1 MLVEERMK
9 HPVLTITSDV
19 PVQEALLRMKKDKVR
34 RYPVVDKHGKLVGI
48 VTESDLLNASPSDA
62 TTLSVWE
69 INSLLS
75 RITVERVMAKQVM
88 TVKSDDTIEEAARIM
103 ADSKI
108 GGLPVLRGEKLVG
121 MITETDLFNIFIEM
135 LGARVHGVRV
145 TVQVPDQPGKLYDIT
160 GAIITLGGNISG
172 MAAIQG
178 EFAGTSAVTIKVS
191 GVDCD
196 GLKNALT
203 PLVDRILDIREE

>member
-9 HPVLTITSDV
+9 HPVLTITPEV

-34 RYPVVDKHGKLVGI
+34 RYPVVDKRGKLAGI
-48 VTESDLLNASPSDA
+48 VTESDLLNASPSEA

-75 RITVERVMAKQVM
+75 RITVERVMAKNVL
-88 TVKSDDTIEEAARIM
+88 TVKADDTIEEAARIM
-103 ADSKI
+103 ADSKV
-108 GGLPVLRGEKLVG
+108 GGLPVLRGEKIVG

-135 LGARVHGVRV
+135 LGARVPGVRV
-145 TVQVPDQPGKLYDIT
+145 TVQVPDRPGRLNDLT
-160 GAIITLGGNISG
+160 GAICSLGGNISG

-191 GVDCD
+191 GVE
-196 GLKNALT
+196 LKALREA
-203 PLVDRILDIREE
+203 LVPVVDKILDIREE